1 MIKNEKPKILTSFS
15 TILGVLAILLS
26 SLVVIFQFS
35 DYIYKMQW
43 FYFWGIDEVF
53 FAQDSISIVNNLMY
67 ASFSLGIIIFLLILM
82 YNISNSKNEKIKN
95 WIKFLTF
102 FIPIYSLLSIK
113 SLYNNNFNIILYFLG
128 MLVCLVFLKL
138 YIKKVSKFINILKN
152 KESGFV
158 LWIDLIQNIFIV
170 FIITFIVII
179 GLGFLNTIC
188 TKDYKIIP
196 NDNINSNVILY
207 STKDYYIIADC
218 IIKDNKLIVYKNT
231 QRKIENDNIVHYRK
245 TFDKI
250 IKK

>member
-1 MIKNEKPKILTSFS
+1 
-15 TILGVLAILLS
+15 
-26 SLVVIFQFS
+26 
-35 DYIYKMQW
+35 
-43 FYFWGIDEVF
+43 
-53 FAQDSISIVNNLMY
+53 
-67 ASFSLGIIIFLLILM
+67 
-82 YNISNSKNEKIKN
+82 
-95 WIKFLTF
+95 
-102 FIPIYSLLSIK
+102 
-113 SLYNNNFNIILYFLG
+113 

-179 GLGFLNTIC
+179 GLGFLNTI
-188 TKDYKIIP
+188 
-196 NDNINSNVILY
+196 NSNVILY